1 MTDVQYQTALA
12 LFDQGRHAEGVQL
25 LSQAAQSGHVPSMS
39 LLGGQLLTGRGVPA
53 DTPTGIRLI
62 MAAAERG
69 GGFACA
75 TAANLFAWGFY
86 SGQPEWGRA
95 LDYLQRSAELG
106 YKPAQEQLRLLSGYK
121 HGIDWKKLRRAIDVP
136 GLRTFPTPQ
145 PLSEDPPI
153 HAVPGLL
160 SPEICDW
167 LIAHGRPKLAAAT
180 IYNELQGGRTL
191 TEGRRHTAATF
202 QITDMDMVMMAV
214 TERLCALAGLPLFHA
229 ESLQVLHYDVGEC
242 FKQHF
247 DFWELDF
254 PGHAA
259 TLAKFGQRLFT
270 VLVYLNED
278 FEGGETDFPLLGL
291 RHRGA
296 RRGDGLIFRNVEAEG
311 RRGDR
316 RTLHAGLPPT
326 SGEKWLLSLWIRD
339 KVPDGYG
346 DPRLRAAME
355 GR

>member
-12 LFDQGRHAEGVQL
+12 LFDQGRHAEGVQVL
-25 LSQAAQSGHVPSMS
+25 GQAAQAGHVPSMS

-86 SGQPEWGRA
+86 SGQPEWPRA
-95 LDYLQRSAELG
+95 LDYLQRAAELG
-106 YKPAQEQLRLLSGYK
+106 YVPAQAQLRLLSGYK
-121 HGIDWKKLRRAIDVP
+121 HGVDWKKLRRAIDIKA
-136 GLRTFPTPQ
+136 LRKFPKPVV
-145 PLSEDPPI
+145 LSEDPQI

-160 SPEICDW
+160 SPEICDA
-167 LIAHGRPKLAAAT
+167 LIAQGRPRLAPAT
-180 IYNELQGGRTL
+180 IYNELTGGKTL
-191 TEGRRHTAATF
+191 DQNRRHSAAEF

-229 ESLQVLHYDVGEC
+229 ESLQVLHYEVGET
-242 FKQHF
+242 FRPHV
-247 DFWELDF
+247 DFWEPQF
-254 PGHAA
+254 EGHAR
-259 TLAKFGQRLFT
+259 TLAQYGQRVFT
-270 VLVYLNED
+270 VLVYLND
-278 FEGGETDFPLLGL
+278 DLEGGETDFPRLGI
-291 RHRGA
+291 RYRGA
-296 RRGDGLIFRNVEAEG
+296 KKGDGLIFRNVDAEG
-311 RRGDR
+311 QGDY

-326 SGEKWLLSLWIRD
+326 RGEKWLLSQWIRD
-339 KVPDGYG
+339 RVPDGYG